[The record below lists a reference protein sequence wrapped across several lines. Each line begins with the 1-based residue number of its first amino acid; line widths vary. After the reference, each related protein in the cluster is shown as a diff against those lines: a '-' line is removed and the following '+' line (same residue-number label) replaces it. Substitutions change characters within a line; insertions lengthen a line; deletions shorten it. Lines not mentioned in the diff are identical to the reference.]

1 MSLVKF
7 CQMQRPQHLSV
18 SVTVVIQFLCH
29 IAGLQFKKNINNFFV
44 VIFMLF
50 SLYLLFKKKY
60 VTVKYLCINATLI
73 MALNPAI
80 FYYLITSEIFPRS
93 GFNYQPDLTVL
104 SLLSAIL
111 WLKLNEKYKLPVGSE
126 LKTVILQ
133 SSQ

>member
-1 MSLVKF
+1 
-7 CQMQRPQHLSV
+7 
-18 SVTVVIQFLCH
+18 
-29 IAGLQFKKNINNFFV
+29 
-44 VIFMLF
+44 MLF
-50 SLYLLFKKKY
+50 SLYLLFKKNY

-73 MALNPAI
+73 MALNPVI